1 MRRLL
6 RLLVQHK
13 AVCVADQR
21 PVVSVEEHLV
31 RELRKET
38 TIQAR

>member
-6 RLLVQHK
+6 RLLVQYK

-21 PVVSVEEHLV
+21 PVVCVEEHLV
-31 RELRKET
+31 RELRRET
-38 TIQAR
+38 TKQAQ